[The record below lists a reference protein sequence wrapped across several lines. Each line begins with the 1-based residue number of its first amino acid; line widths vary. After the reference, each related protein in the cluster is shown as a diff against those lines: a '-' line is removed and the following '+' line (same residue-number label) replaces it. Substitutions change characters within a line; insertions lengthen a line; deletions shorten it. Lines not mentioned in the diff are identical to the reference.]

1 MLRLVAAQ
9 HSHDPWRS
17 FNGSA
22 IAQFLRQTLSIC
34 PRARTRHHT
43 SFSAACVILVLT
55 VFAPRLPPT
64 RHLISHG
71 TIVRPSAGVSDQVV
85 VVEPRQVQDRDIE
98 GVGVGLRQGLRHP
111 RGVPDTGRQ
120 DGHPSRVPVLVRL
133 ADLIVALLGVT

>member
-1 MLRLVAAQ
+1 MAAH
-9 HSHDPWRS
+9 HSHDPRRS
-17 FNGSA
+17 FNRPA
-22 IAQFLRQTLSIC
+22 IAQFLRQTLLYRFA
-34 PRARTRHHT
+34 RAHGRVIIYT

-64 RHLISHG
+64 GHLISPHG

-133 ADLIVALLGVT
+133 ADLIVALFGVT